1 LEWWREPPPSAV
13 LRSVVSFVSFKSG
26 NVAPASRQA
35 IALRLPQSSIDAIG
49 WKNPLDPS
57 SKRAA
62 LTNGCDEV
70 CDIQGPRGPKMS
82 DSSPLSPTLVPTRR
96 PGHKA
101 AFEIFR
107 DYGPGHKTWG

>member
-1 LEWWREPPPSAV
+1 MAV
-13 LRSVVSFVSFKSG
+13 ET
-26 NVAPASRQA
+26 VAPASRQA
-35 IALRLPQSSIDAIG
+35 IAPR
-49 WKNPLDPS
+49 
-57 SKRAA
+57 
-62 LTNGCDEV
+62 EV

-82 DSSPLSPTLVPTRR
+82 DSSPLSPTLAPTRR